1 MHSRDVGA
9 LLLMDPI
16 NIRYVTGVNVMPLW
30 SATNLAHYVL
40 VPAGGSPVVFEF
52 ARARFRAEE
61 FFSDV
66 RNAHYWQARFAEG
79 MAAERSGEWAAEI
92 KDVLGQWGVSGATLG
107 VDCLDYHGFSALRD
121 QGLRLTDADD
131 PVQAARVIK
140 TPDEI
145 ELLKQSAAVCEA
157 ALYALEEAVRPGV
170 SEHELLG
177 VFYHKM
183 LSLGGEHCFSR
194 LLSTGHKTNP
204 WFHEAGS
211 KLVRPGDLVAFDT
224 DMMGPE
230 GYVCDVSRTFLC
242 GEKATPAQKEAY
254 GVAHDFLQELA
265 GRLRPGLGYAE
276 LAEDLPAYP
285 DAYREQR
292 YSFVLHGVG
301 TDDEP
306 PFLPFPDE
314 PGAQKLDGEFREN
327 MVVSVEFYAGK
338 VGEQDGVKLEDEVLI
353 TADGP
358 VVLSLYPYEDKLL

>member
-1 MHSRDVGA
+1 MGD
-9 LLLMDPI
+9 
-16 NIRYVTGVNVMPLW
+16 
-30 SATNLAHYVL
+30 
-40 VPAGGSPVVFEF
+40 AG
-52 ARARFRAEE
+52 
-61 FFSDV
+61 
-66 RNAHYWQARFAEG
+66 
-79 MAAERSGEWAAEI
+79 
-92 KDVLGQWGVSGATLG
+92 LG
-107 VDCLDYHGFSALRD
+107 VDGLDYHGFSAL
-121 QGLRLTDADD
+121 QELGIRLTDADD
-131 PVQAARVIK
+131 PVEAARIIK
-140 TPDEI
+140 TADEI

-211 KLVRPGDLVAFDT
+211 KFVRPGDLVAFDT
-224 DMMGPE
+224 DMTGPE
-230 GYVCDVSRTFLC
+230 GYVCDISRTFLC
-242 GEKATPAQKEAY
+242 GEKPTPAQKEAY
-254 GVAHDFLQELA
+254 RVAHEFIQELA

-276 LAEDLPAYP
+276 LSEDLPEYP
-285 DAYREQR
+285 VAYREQR

-314 PGAQKLDGEFREN
+314 PGAEKLDGEFREN

-353 TADGP
+353 TAEGP
-358 VVLSLYPYEDKLL
+358 VMLSLYPYEDKLL